1 MSTTYSQLKQD
12 LAVLEFYKNK
22 KGGYFIEIGASDG
35 IEFSNT
41 YLLEKEYEW
50 KGICVEP
57 IPSKMD
63 ALKKNRPNSIYVD
76 KAVYNQSGLKLS
88 FDIAND
94 FDLLSGLSDTICH
107 LHKQRVDAN
116 KTTIIV
122 ETITLNDM
130 LEQANAPAFIDYIS
144 LDVEGVEFEILSIFD
159 FSKHMFGLIDVE
171 HNWIEPKRT
180 QIRDLL
186 ISNGYVYLK
195 ENQWDDSYKHSSM
208 V

>member
-1 MSTTYSQLKQD
+1 
-12 LAVLEFYKNK
+12 
-22 KGGYFIEIGASDG
+22 
-35 IEFSNT
+35 
-41 YLLEKEYEW
+41 
-50 KGICVEP
+50 
-57 IPSKMD
+57 MD

-122 ETITLNDM
+122 ETVTLNDM